1 MRTTNKT
8 RRASRNKAERER
20 LEEIKFDDVFE
31 VMNQKLIQ
39 EENLGKAIAFVRNKE
54 NLFKKMPRG
63 KLRTKYLEELER
75 RYRFF
80 LTGQIEAPEP
90 EHPEDW
96 LIEIFERYG

>member
-8 RRASRNKAERER
+8 RRASRNKAEGER

-39 EENLGKAIAFVRNKE
+39 EENLEKAIAFVRKKE

-80 LTGQIEAPEP
+80 LTGSNDPPEP
-90 EHPEDW
+90 KHPEDW